1 LSSVPWSSRDSVC
14 LSFSALE
21 NGCNYLLNMKLYNTK
36 SRTIEEFTPINKDE
50 VTMYACGPT
59 VYDYTHIGHMR
70 KYIGDDIVRR
80 TLTLLGYRVKHVMN
94 ITDVGH
100 LSDDADA
107 GEDKLEKGAK
117 KEGKTVWDIA
127 QFYTDYFTAT
137 MRAVNVLPPTIE
149 AKATDHIKEMIAL
162 NEQLLAK
169 GFAYETDQALYFDT
183 SKDAHYGELSGQK
196 LTDKEVAVRDDV
208 IIDPDKKHPADFS
221 LWFKRVGKFADHIM
235 YWPSPWGDGFPG
247 WHIECSAMAMH
258 YLGETID
265 IHTGGIDHIPV
276 HHENEIAQSEC
287 ATGHDFVHYWVHHD
301 FLHVE
306 GEKMSKSKQNFYTLD
321 DITARHIDPL
331 ATRLMFMQTSYRKPL
346 NFTWDSLEVASQQLK
361 KLQKFAAH
369 HNEKGEIVPS
379 YKAAFIESLSDD
391 INTAKALATVW
402 ELLSDATISEED
414 KWATLLHFDTVL
426 GLNLDQVEKF
436 TISEEAQALIQKRD
450 AARAQKDF
458 AQSDELRRQLEGLGY
473 EVLDTAEGT
482 KLQ

>member
-1 LSSVPWSSRDSVC
+1 MR
-14 LSFSALE
+14 
-21 NGCNYLLNMKLYNTK
+21 LYNTK
-36 SRTIEEFTPINKDE
+36 SRTIEEFTPLTDKT

-70 KYIGDDIVRR
+70 KYIGDDVLRR
-80 TLTLLGYRVKHVMN
+80 TLSLLGYEVKHVMN

-100 LSDDADA
+100 LTNDSDTGD
-107 GEDKLEKGAK
+107 DKFEKKAIA
-117 KEGKTVWDIA
+117 EGKSVWDIA
-127 QFYTDYFTAT
+127 QFYTAYFNTT
-137 MRAVNVLPPTIE
+137 MEAVHVLPPTIL
-149 AKATDHIKEMIAL
+149 AKATDHITEMIAL
-162 NEQLLAK
+162 NEQLIAK
-169 GFAYETDQALYFDT
+169 GFAYETNQALYFDT
-183 SKDAHYGELSGQK
+183 SKDPHYGELSGQK
-196 LTDKEVAVRDDV
+196 LADKEVAARDDV
-208 IIDPDKKHPADFS
+208 IIDPDKKNPADFS
-221 LWFKRVGKFADHIM
+221 LWFKRVGKFADHAM

-301 FLHVE
+301 FLHVN

-321 DITARHIDPL
+321 DINAHQINPV
-331 ATRLMFMQTSYRKPL
+331 AIRLMFMQTSYRKPL

-361 KLQKFAAH
+361 KLQKFASH
-369 HNEKGEIVPS
+369 QDSTGTIQEQ
-379 YKAAFIESLSDD
+379 YKNDFIEGLSDD
-391 INTAKALATVW
+391 LNTAKALATVW
-402 ELLSDATISEED
+402 ELLGDNTVSEAD
-414 KWATLLHFDTVL
+414 KWATVLFFDGVL
-426 GLNLDQVEKF
+426 GLNLEHVTKFSITDQ
-436 TISEEAQALIQKRD
+436 AQKLITERD
-450 AARAQKDF
+450 AARANKDY